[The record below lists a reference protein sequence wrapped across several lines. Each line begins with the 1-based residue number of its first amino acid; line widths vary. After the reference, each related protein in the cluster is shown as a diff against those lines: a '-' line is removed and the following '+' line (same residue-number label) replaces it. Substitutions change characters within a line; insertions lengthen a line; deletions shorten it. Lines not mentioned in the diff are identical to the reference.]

1 MLSELGNDVRKFLLA
16 GIGAA
21 AVTVE
26 KSEEIIKELIKKGEL
41 TVEQG
46 KSLGEELKHKVCP
59 KSSEEETLPDI
70 ENLSAAQRA
79 KLKAM
84 LEELES
90 CKTPEMGSD
99 SDENID
105 S

>member
-59 KSSEEETLPDI
+59 KPSAEETLPDI

-90 CKTPEMGSD
+90 RKTPEMGSD
-99 SDENID
+99 SGENSD